1 MKRIALAL
9 FPVLTLAACGELP
22 TAADHTDES
31 APVVQLS
38 ADLEVIKVNLAE
50 ATALQILLASE
61 SRLPVA
67 AVLDNTD
74 NGVSAGLMHTFDVG
88 CPNHYQDVDGDGVVD
103 LILHFD
109 PSVLF
114 GSYDTDALPADPLLL
129 ELTVT
134 FEDEEITGEYW
145 VQLAYKV
152 PHRWK
157 GKPTGR

>member
-1 MKRIALAL
+1 MKRITLAL
-9 FPVLTLAACGELP
+9 FPVLTACGELP
-22 TAADHTDES
+22 TATDQAGE
-31 APVVQLS
+31 APTVVQLS
-38 ADLEVIKVNLAE
+38 ADLEVMRVNIAE
-50 ATALQILLASE
+50 ATSLQIVLVSE

-145 VQLAYKV
+145 VQLVYTV